1 MLCPLST
8 CARGS
13 VTVCAIVVGVSDI
26 GATFVEVD
34 IQGLL
39 MTVLSFLYSI
49 LCYHF

>member
-1 MLCPLST
+1 VLSPLST

-13 VTVCAIVVGVSDI
+13 ITFCASVVGISDI

-39 MTVLSFLYSI
+39 MKDVFS
-49 LCYHF
+49 